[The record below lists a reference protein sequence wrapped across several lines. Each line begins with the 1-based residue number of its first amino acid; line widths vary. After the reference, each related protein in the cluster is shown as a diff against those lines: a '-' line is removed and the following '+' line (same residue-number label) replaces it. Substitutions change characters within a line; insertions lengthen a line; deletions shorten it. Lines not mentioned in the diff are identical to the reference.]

1 MKVSDLMHTDVRAV
15 RSDATLAGVVEA
27 LADAHIS
34 GVPVVDRRGKLLGVV
49 STTDILQAQA
59 ERLEGGEN
67 WEDQLV
73 EDVMTRPPLT
83 IPADADIREAAQRML
98 YAEVHRLFIEKN
110 GALAGVI
117 SQTDIV
123 RALATHQVAG

>member
-1 MKVSDLMHTDVRAV
+1 
-15 RSDATLAGVVEA
+15 
-27 LADAHIS
+27 
-34 GVPVVDRRGKLLGVV
+34 
-49 STTDILQAQA
+49 
-59 ERLEGGEN
+59 
-67 WEDQLV
+67 
-73 EDVMTRPPLT
+73 MTRPPLT